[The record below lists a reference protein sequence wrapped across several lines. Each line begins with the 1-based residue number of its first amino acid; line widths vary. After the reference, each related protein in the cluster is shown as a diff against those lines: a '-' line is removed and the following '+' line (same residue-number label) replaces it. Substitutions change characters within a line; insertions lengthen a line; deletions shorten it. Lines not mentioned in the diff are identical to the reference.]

1 MIYVFCPRKTSKG
14 DCSMSINRAS
24 KFVVLSVF
32 SLAIL
37 LSGIA
42 YATQRQS
49 ADDKGESPKS
59 RALKNRKSAPGQND
73 IDKSVTLKGL
83 LDKKNETDWPAS
95 KGAVIE
101 GYVIQVEKED
111 DGDYHIVLSDDR
123 QETDTNKWVVVE
135 VTPAWR
141 TRKASLSPTR
151 LKQLHG
157 KNVRVTGW
165 LFYEPEAD
173 QVDPRGTRWEL
184 HPVTDMAAIEK

>member
-1 MIYVFCPRKTSKG
+1 
-14 DCSMSINRAS
+14 MSINRSS

-59 RALKNRKSAPGQND
+59 RALKNRRSAPGQND

-83 LDKKNETDWPAS
+83 LDKKNETDLSAS

-111 DGDYHIVLSDDR
+111 DGDYHIVLADDR

-157 KNVRVTGW
+157 KKVRVTGW

>member
-1 MIYVFCPRKTSKG
+1 MNVFCLSKTSKG
-14 DCSMSINRAS
+14 ECSMSNNQSS
-24 KFVVLSVF
+24 KFGVLFVL

-42 YATQRQS
+42 YATSRRS
-49 ADDKGESPKS
+49 GDDKGESPKY
-59 RALKNRKSAPGQND
+59 RALKNRRSAPGQND
-73 IDKSVTLKGL
+73 IDKAVTLKSL
-83 LDKKNETDWPAS
+83 LDKKNETDWSTS

-111 DGDYHIVLSDDR
+111 DGDYHIVLADDR
-123 QETDTNKWVVVE
+123 QEADTNKWVVVE

-151 LKQLHG
+151 VKQLHG
-157 KNVRVTGW
+157 KKVRVTGW